1 MEIDY
6 KAIGRRVKLARTRKN
21 LTQENVAEAIG
32 VSAPHMSNIETG
44 SSKVSLPT
52 LIALSNVIDV
62 SVDELLCDNV
72 IRSKA
77 VFEREMET
85 LLTDCDDYEI
95 RVLTDVLKATKAS
108 LRRDA
113 KLRSGK

>member
-6 KAIGRRVKLARTRKN
+6 KAIGKRVKIARARKN
-21 LTQENVAEAIG
+21 LTQENVAEAIALS
-32 VSAPHMSNIETG
+32 VPHMSNIETG

-52 LIALSNVIDV
+52 LIAIANVLDV
-62 SVDELLCDNV
+62 SVDELLCDTV

-77 VFEREMET
+77 VFESEMEKV
-85 LLTDCDDYEI
+85 LADCDNYEI

-113 KLRSGK
+113 KLRSNT

>member
-6 KAIGRRVKLARTRKN
+6 KAIGKRVKIARARKN
-21 LTQENVAEAIG
+21 MTQDNVAEAIALSG
-32 VSAPHMSNIETG
+32 PHMSNIETG

-52 LIALSNVIDV
+52 LIALSNALDV

-77 VFEREMET
+77 VFEREMEA

-95 RVLTDVLKATKAS
+95 RVLTDVLKATKAT